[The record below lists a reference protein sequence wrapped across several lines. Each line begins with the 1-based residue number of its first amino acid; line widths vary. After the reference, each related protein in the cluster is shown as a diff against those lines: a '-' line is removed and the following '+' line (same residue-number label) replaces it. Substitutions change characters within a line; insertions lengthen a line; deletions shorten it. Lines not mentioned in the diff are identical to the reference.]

1 MTNMLHK
8 SESVDFGIHPCLSHN
23 INRMRSRDGVYQ
35 LHLIDWLDVDE
46 NHPRW
51 VRSMQCWHC
60 GGVPCDHEE
69 QRKER
74 LVDLKFVRELVSTKK
89 AMEAKLEKI
98 KAQIV
103 EKEMAEQ
110 LWKTDRLLLMRQI
123 TEKLEAEERWK
134 NEKAKLKEEVEKLK
148 QSNEKLLGQLDIYR
162 RNEGKVEMLTL
173 RIESLQDEVQ
183 HLKAENKQLKEGN
196 ASQVAEI
203 QKMSKA
209 KAELSE
215 ELVAA
220 RQESRELRFQVAQLE
235 KELTDLKNDKSKD
248 ELIEALRKKLTKLNN
263 EKKEFAQKEKDYE
276 DLIARLR
283 AQIAELQIRVEKSET
298 IRQELEREIERL
310 LKEIEKLKKHIGAD
324 RSFKNFVEL
333 KRELNF
339 VKDENEDLRHF
350 VRGKQPPTLPVLKAV
365 EHTSTKQRPPS
376 AKSGEKRS
384 SISAKK

>member
-1 MTNMLHK
+1 MQNCYKSDRIPREKLH
-8 SESVDFGIHPCLSHN
+8 
-23 INRMRSRDGVYQ
+23 
-35 LHLIDWLDVDE
+35 
-46 NHPRW
+46 
-51 VRSMQCWHC
+51 
-60 GGVPCDHEE
+60 E
-69 QRKER
+69 QNER
-74 LVDLKFVRELVSTKK
+74 LAAKHIETLGFLQEIVKENKELKARLEELEGQKLHCEELHDAV
-89 AMEAKLEKI
+89 EASKQKI
-98 KAQIV
+98 KEIQEQYMKRADEINAMLIQKH
-103 EKEMAEQ
+103 EAE
-110 LWKTDRLLLMRQI
+110 LMRQI

>member
-89 AMEAKLEKI
+89 AMEAKLEK
-98 KAQIV
+98 
-103 EKEMAEQ
+103 
-110 LWKTDRLLLMRQI
+110 LMRQI